1 MMDFI
6 TAPLVCAI
14 VFAAIY
20 GVFELFVRRKERLAI
35 IEKLGEQV
43 DPNLIRG
50 KILLPGFTNQFSFS
64 ALKAGALLAGV
75 GLGLLVGFFIN
86 IGMIQGDMYTDEGW
100 YRDNMIGVAY
110 GASVLLFGGLGLI
123 IAFII
128 EMRIN
133 KKQTDSQNN
142 RD

>member
-6 TAPLVCAI
+6 SVPLTCAI

-35 IEKLGEQV
+35 IEKLSEKI
-43 DPNLIRG
+43 DTSAIEG
-50 KILLPGFTNQFSFS
+50 KIRFPGFVNNISFS

-86 IGMIQGDMYTDEGW
+86 LGMLQSDAYVNEHWFRHDMA
-100 YRDNMIGVAY
+100 GVAY
-110 GASVLLFGGLGLI
+110 GASVLLFGGIGLI
-123 IAFII
+123 IAFVL
-128 EMRIN
+128 EMKIT
-133 KKQTDSQNN
+133 KKQAKE
-142 RD
+142 